1 MSLTIQQQ
9 KISQKATKLQMQ
21 ASNPES
27 SVWVSA
33 SAGTGKTHVLTQ
45 RILRLLL
52 NDPFL
57 RISEILAITFTKA
70 AAMEMQN
77 RLISE
82 LSKWVK
88 LDENKLYEQ
97 LEFLLQRK
105 PTLKDITNARTLLTK
120 VIDDPVGLNISTIHS
135 FCETLLRKFPLE
147 AGIPSAFTLIEER
160 QERKLLRKA
169 WFKAVK
175 QQFDTNKDLFGE
187 VLELMGEHSLTEA
200 VSSILNQKNRFYEML
215 YHHGGVEQFLESL
228 KAEFDLSVFDED
240 KLMASIID
248 FDMTTKD
255 RLKEIMTACSYDKT
269 KKAQSVYDSLNL
281 ILQNELSTNQL
292 VNAYL
297 DIYLTKKLEPSKSV
311 FTKKTKESVSFDLEE
326 FTYEEAERIISIL
339 DSVTNLQ
346 NFKISKVL
354 CILADKM
361 FEFYKQEKLEMSYL
375 DFNDLVDYAE
385 KLINKVE
392 IQDWIRYKLDS
403 KVKHCL
409 IDEAQDTDMQQWNI
423 LHGLI
428 AEFYYGDGQHER
440 VRTTFAVGDMKQSIY
455 RFRGANPEVF
465 AKIRDELD
473 EKSKPVNH
481 QFNVVGLHTSFRSTQ
496 AVLNFV
502 DEVFSTP
509 ERKVALDGIDESL
522 HHQVFKFDEA
532 GRVEL
537 AKLVTKDDLEPEEEQ
552 SGYEIPV
559 NAQETTDALTLRQLN
574 YKNVA
579 TKIVDL
585 FNSPEGFNPQDIII
599 LLRNRTGMPDL
610 IEQLTKAN
618 IPHTGSDEI
627 YLSNSVIIDDLMAF
641 AKFLA
646 FEDDNLSLLQVLK
659 SPAFNYA
666 DEELFAYYEQYKESG
681 KANFYRYIKDLVEF
695 DEVISKLN
703 NYRSK
708 VNKVRVFDLYKQILN
723 STDLTEKM
731 MASFGGSIPAQ
742 QSQVK
747 DTIDEFLRQIEG
759 FNQLSILAF
768 LDWFKKDA
776 LKVKKNTANAKGAV
790 RIMTVHG
797 SKGLEAK
804 AIFLPDSGLDSVKSS
819 ISKEKLLFKKSDNG
833 KDDTAF
839 IYKTRSTVKPTVL
852 ETEILAEEEKLF
864 FEDDMRLLYVAL
876 TRARAHIY
884 VSAIQENNELSDYS
898 WYSILAKVMDEK
910 IEENAVGYTLED
922 NGVRVF
928 KTAQLIE
935 SGKNQEVSVE
945 IEPEDINLPDWV
957 NQMAEKETSMLQERA
972 SYNLSSL
979 EYIEKLKANDIESY
993 QYGNVVH
1000 KLLEELPKL
1009 DNSLHSDYIDS
1020 FLANKKDI
1028 VNKDGLKAQII
1039 KVLDKYADLFNPE
1052 NSFAEV
1058 NIQGMSKNK
1067 KITGIVDRIAVLN
1080 DKVYVIDYKTG
1091 QKDEVYK
1098 AKYKQQL
1105 DLYTKVL
1112 SNVYKDKQ
1120 VVGAILWFS
1129 NADLELV

>member
-215 YHHGGVEQFLESL
+215 YHHGGVEQFLENL

-403 KVKHCL
+403 KVKH
-409 IDEAQDTDMQQWNI
+409 
-423 LHGLI
+423 
-428 AEFYYGDGQHER
+428 
-440 VRTTFAVGDMKQSIY
+440 
-455 RFRGANPEVF
+455 
-465 AKIRDELD
+465 
-473 EKSKPVNH
+473 
-481 QFNVVGLHTSFRSTQ
+481 
-496 AVLNFV
+496 
-502 DEVFSTP
+502 
-509 ERKVALDGIDESL
+509 
-522 HHQVFKFDEA
+522 
-532 GRVEL
+532 
-537 AKLVTKDDLEPEEEQ
+537 
-552 SGYEIPV
+552 
-559 NAQETTDALTLRQLN
+559 
-574 YKNVA
+574 
-579 TKIVDL
+579 
-585 FNSPEGFNPQDIII
+585 
-599 LLRNRTGMPDL
+599 
-610 IEQLTKAN
+610 
-618 IPHTGSDEI
+618 
-627 YLSNSVIIDDLMAF
+627 
-641 AKFLA
+641 
-646 FEDDNLSLLQVLK
+646 
-659 SPAFNYA
+659 
-666 DEELFAYYEQYKESG
+666 
-681 KANFYRYIKDLVEF
+681 
-695 DEVISKLN
+695 
-703 NYRSK
+703 
-708 VNKVRVFDLYKQILN
+708 
-723 STDLTEKM
+723 
-731 MASFGGSIPAQ
+731 
-742 QSQVK
+742 
-747 DTIDEFLRQIEG
+747 
-759 FNQLSILAF
+759 
-768 LDWFKKDA
+768 
-776 LKVKKNTANAKGAV
+776 
-790 RIMTVHG
+790 
-797 SKGLEAK
+797 
-804 AIFLPDSGLDSVKSS
+804 
-819 ISKEKLLFKKSDNG
+819 
-833 KDDTAF
+833 
-839 IYKTRSTVKPTVL
+839 
-852 ETEILAEEEKLF
+852 
-864 FEDDMRLLYVAL
+864 
-876 TRARAHIY
+876 
-884 VSAIQENNELSDYS
+884 
-898 WYSILAKVMDEK
+898 
-910 IEENAVGYTLED
+910 
-922 NGVRVF
+922 
-928 KTAQLIE
+928 
-935 SGKNQEVSVE
+935 
-945 IEPEDINLPDWV
+945 
-957 NQMAEKETSMLQERA
+957 
-972 SYNLSSL
+972 
-979 EYIEKLKANDIESY
+979 
-993 QYGNVVH
+993 
-1000 KLLEELPKL
+1000 
-1009 DNSLHSDYIDS
+1009 
-1020 FLANKKDI
+1020 
-1028 VNKDGLKAQII
+1028 
-1039 KVLDKYADLFNPE
+1039 
-1052 NSFAEV
+1052 
-1058 NIQGMSKNK
+1058 
-1067 KITGIVDRIAVLN
+1067 
-1080 DKVYVIDYKTG
+1080 
-1091 QKDEVYK
+1091 
-1098 AKYKQQL
+1098 
-1105 DLYTKVL
+1105 
-1112 SNVYKDKQ
+1112 
-1120 VVGAILWFS
+1120 
-1129 NADLELV
+1129 